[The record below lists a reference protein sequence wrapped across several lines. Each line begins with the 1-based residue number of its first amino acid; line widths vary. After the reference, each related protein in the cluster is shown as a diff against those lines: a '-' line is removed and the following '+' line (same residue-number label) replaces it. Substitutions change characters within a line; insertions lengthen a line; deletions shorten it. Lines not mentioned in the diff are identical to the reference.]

1 MARAGPS
8 TCRPWEGST
17 ISPDRPPFHAG
28 PSVLALLVALLLV
41 LAWPSQALARTRY
54 EATVTSVVDGDTV
67 WVRRS
72 RGDRGTD
79 IRLQGIDAPEICQHW
94 GPQAREALRRLLLAR
109 RVTVTEVAR
118 DSYGRVLAQLRVDGH
133 DVGGWLVSN
142 GHAWSSR
149 FHGRTGPYG
158 HLEAD
163 ARAAHRGLWSQPRPL
178 EPRAFRRQHGP
189 CPH

>member
-1 MARAGPS
+1 MAGAGPS
-8 TCRPWEGST
+8 TCRSREAST
-17 ISPDRPPFHAG
+17 ISPDRTPLHPG
-28 PSVLALLVALLLV
+28 PGVLALLVALLLV
-41 LAWPSQALARTRY
+41 LAWPAEVLARTRY

-72 RGDRGTD
+72 RSGRGTD

-94 GPQAREALRRLLLAR
+94 GPQAREALRRLLLSR

-118 DSYGRVLAQLRVDGH
+118 DSYGRVLAQLRVDGQ
-133 DVGGWLVSN
+133 DVGGWLVAN

-158 HLEAD
+158 RLETD